1 MNKLELKAAI
11 ARRGMSSVGLS
22 KALGIAESTFFRK
35 LGGQADFTLSEIHSI
50 ITTLDLNEKDVKDI
64 FFDTKLSG
72 SQQ

>member
-35 LGGQADFTLSEIHSI
+35 LGGQADFTLSEIHGI
-50 ITTLDLNEKDVKDI
+50 ITILNLDERDVKNI
-64 FFDTKLSG
+64 FFDTRLSG
-72 SQQ
+72 TQQ